1 MLVAFISSTFAT
13 ASLSPIPPPVRIGA
27 LLPRQLTSGEVTS
40 YGPARLTSVV
50 MAIEETNNKSDG
62 VADDLLPNVQLLLAF
77 RDSKCDPT
85 FGNIGAFELLHHSF
99 DGDGVHALVGAGC
112 SSASIP
118 AAKQARLT
126 ATPQVSPSATS
137 PELSGDAFPFFARLA
152 PSDAFLA
159 VGMAEA
165 IPCRFPSR

>member
-1 MLVAFISSTFAT
+1 
-13 ASLSPIPPPVRIGA
+13 
-27 LLPRQLTSGEVTS
+27 
-40 YGPARLTSVV
+40 
-50 MAIEETNNKSDG
+50 MAIEEINNKSDG

-99 DGDGVHALVGAGC
+99 DGAGVHALVGAGC

-137 PELSGDAFPFFARLA
+137 PELLA
-152 PSDAFLA
+152 T
-159 VGMAEA
+159 
-165 IPCRFPSR
+165 RFPSLPG